1 MRRLASLVLASLG
14 LAVAGQGCAFE
25 QYGSGERNAGRP
37 TGAGSGGVEG
47 AAGEGGATA
56 GAGQAGAAGDAGQ
69 AGAGQ
74 AGTSGAA
81 GQAGAGQAGAGQAGA
96 GQAGAA
102 GDAGQAGAG
111 QAGDAGQ
118 AGAGGAAGQA
128 GAAGDA
134 GQAGAGQAGAGQAG
148 AGGDAGQAGAGQ
160 AGAGGAACV
169 PGMVPCDLD
178 CDGHLRADPDCA
190 GGDDCCDSDANTFPG
205 QSGWFSSAN
214 SCGSFDYDCDTK
226 AVQRTGQGSKCV
238 GCWFSC
244 CFDAGY
250 EGTPPA
256 CGVSGPI
263 TGCGDWCKDT
273 DGTLVQQCH

>member
-74 AGTSGAA
+74 AG
-81 GQAGAGQAGAGQAGA
+81 
-96 GQAGAA
+96 
-102 GDAGQAGAG
+102 
-111 QAGDAGQ
+111 DAGQ

-128 GAAGDA
+128 GAAGD
-134 GQAGAGQAGAGQAG
+134 AGQAGAGQAG